1 MQANFDEIT
10 LIELERF
17 DKQVQSNIMMNE
29 YIADVENTARN
40 LYADGM
46 LRDEQEDPIKLFFHT
61 SLRSL
66 SIELYHTQEDVVFP
80 ACSVASIHA
89 PTSHSLGLR
98 LYQLH

>member
-61 SLRSL
+61 SLKCLVLHNRFTGPSL
-66 SIELYHTQEDVVFP
+66 SNDVNM
-80 ACSVASIHA
+80 ARIIDYAYCS
-89 PTSHSLGLR
+89 
-98 LYQLH
+98 